1 MNTKMRIKSADEF
14 NDIIKTGTKIY
25 SPFFIIYYKEKKLD
39 NPRFGITQAKKFGKA
54 YKRNRYRRILREI
67 IRTNI
72 KVFKNEYD
80 YIIIIMKKCDINK
93 KDLYLAL
100 AIRLRIPMDKCNIKD
115 FNEVLCQKAIKELNY
130 MIDL

>member
-1 MNTKMRIKSADEF
+1 MNTQMRIKSADEF

-72 KVFKNEYD
+72 NVFKNQYD
-80 YIIIIMKKCDINK
+80 YIIIIMKKCDT
-93 KDLYLAL
+93 L
-100 AIRLRIPMDKCNIKD
+100 D
-115 FNEVLCQKAIKELNY
+115 FKQIEDNLLKVIKEKL
-130 MIDL
+130 

>member
-1 MNTKMRIKSADEF
+1 MNTQMRIKSADEF

-80 YIIIIMKKCDINK
+80 YIIIIMKKCDTLNFKQIEDNLLK
-93 KDLYLAL
+93 
-100 AIRLRIPMDKCNIKD
+100 
-115 FNEVLCQKAIKELNY
+115 VIKEKL
-130 MIDL
+130 

>member
-72 KVFKNEYD
+72 KVFKNKYD
-80 YIIIIMKKCDINK
+80 YIIIIMKKCDT
-93 KDLYLAL
+93 L
-100 AIRLRIPMDKCNIKD
+100 D
-115 FNEVLCQKAIKELNY
+115 FKQIEDNLLKVIKEKL
-130 MIDL
+130 

>member
-39 NPRFGITQAKKFGKA
+39 NLRFGITQAKKFGKA

-67 IRTNI
+67 IRNNI

-80 YIIIIMKKCDINK
+80 YIIIIMKKCDT
-93 KDLYLAL
+93 L
-100 AIRLRIPMDKCNIKD
+100 D
-115 FNEVLCQKAIKELNY
+115 FKQIEDNLLKVIKEKL
-130 MIDL
+130 

>member
-25 SPFFIIYYKEKKLD
+25 SPFFIIYYKEKKID

-54 YKRNRYRRILREI
+54 YKRNRYRRILKEI

-80 YIIIIMKKCDINK
+80 YIIIIMKKCDTLNFKQIEDNLLK
-93 KDLYLAL
+93 
-100 AIRLRIPMDKCNIKD
+100 
-115 FNEVLCQKAIKELNY
+115 VIKEKL
-130 MIDL
+130 

>member
-72 KVFKNEYD
+72 KLFKNEYD
-80 YIIIIMKKCDINK
+80 YIIIIMKKCDT
-93 KDLYLAL
+93 L
-100 AIRLRIPMDKCNIKD
+100 D
-115 FNEVLCQKAIKELNY
+115 FKQIEDNLLKVIKEKL
-130 MIDL
+130 

>member
-1 MNTKMRIKSADEF
+1 MNLTILLKPELV
-14 NDIIKTGTKIY
+14 Y

-80 YIIIIMKKCDINK
+80 YIIIIMKKCDT
-93 KDLYLAL
+93 L
-100 AIRLRIPMDKCNIKD
+100 D
-115 FNEVLCQKAIKELNY
+115 FKQIEDNLLKVIKEKL
-130 MIDL
+130 

>member
-14 NDIIKTGTKIY
+14 NDIIKAGTKIY

-80 YIIIIMKKCDINK
+80 YIIIIMKKCDT
-93 KDLYLAL
+93 L
-100 AIRLRIPMDKCNIKD
+100 D
-115 FNEVLCQKAIKELNY
+115 FKQIEDNLLKVIKEKL
-130 MIDL
+130 

>member
-67 IRTNI
+67 IRNNI

-80 YIIIIMKKCDINK
+80 YIIIIMKKCDT
-93 KDLYLAL
+93 L
-100 AIRLRIPMDKCNIKD
+100 D
-115 FNEVLCQKAIKELNY
+115 FKQIEDNLVKVIKEKLWKKSTS
-130 MIDL
+130 

>member
-25 SPFFIIYYKEKKLD
+25 SPFFIIYYKDKKLD

-80 YIIIIMKKCDINK
+80 YIIIIMKKCDT
-93 KDLYLAL
+93 L
-100 AIRLRIPMDKCNIKD
+100 D
-115 FNEVLCQKAIKELNY
+115 FKQIEDNLLKVIKEKL
-130 MIDL
+130 

>member
-25 SPFFIIYYKEKKLD
+25 SPFFIIYYKDKKLD

-80 YIIIIMKKCDINK
+80 YIIIITKKCDTLNFKQIEDNLLK
-93 KDLYLAL
+93 
-100 AIRLRIPMDKCNIKD
+100 
-115 FNEVLCQKAIKELNY
+115 VIKEKL
-130 MIDL
+130 

>member
-25 SPFFIIYYKEKKLD
+25 SPFFIIYYKDKKLD

-80 YIIIIMKKCDINK
+80 YIIIIMKKCDTLNFKQIEDNLLK
-93 KDLYLAL
+93 
-100 AIRLRIPMDKCNIKD
+100 
-115 FNEVLCQKAIKELNY
+115 VIKEKLWKKSTS
-130 MIDL
+130 

>member
-14 NDIIKTGTKIY
+14 NDIIKTGTKVY

-80 YIIIIMKKCDINK
+80 YIIIIMKKCDT
-93 KDLYLAL
+93 L
-100 AIRLRIPMDKCNIKD
+100 D
-115 FNEVLCQKAIKELNY
+115 FKQIEDNLLKVIKEKL
-130 MIDL
+130 

>member
-1 MNTKMRIKSADEF
+1 MNTNMRIKSADEF

-80 YIIIIMKKCDINK
+80 YIIIIMKKCDT
-93 KDLYLAL
+93 L
-100 AIRLRIPMDKCNIKD
+100 D
-115 FNEVLCQKAIKELNY
+115 FKQIENNLLKVIKEKL
-130 MIDL
+130 

>member
-1 MNTKMRIKSADEF
+1 MNTQMRIKSADEF

-72 KVFKNEYD
+72 KVFKNQYD
-80 YIIIIMKKCDINK
+80 YIIIIMKKCDT
-93 KDLYLAL
+93 L
-100 AIRLRIPMDKCNIKD
+100 D
-115 FNEVLCQKAIKELNY
+115 FKQIEDNLLKVIKEKL
-130 MIDL
+130 

>member
-14 NDIIKTGTKIY
+14 NDIIKNGTKIY

-39 NPRFGITQAKKFGKA
+39 NPRFGITQAKKCGKA

-80 YIIIIMKKCDINK
+80 YIIIIMKKCDT
-93 KDLYLAL
+93 L
-100 AIRLRIPMDKCNIKD
+100 D
-115 FNEVLCQKAIKELNY
+115 FKQIEDNLLKVIKEKL
-130 MIDL
+130 

>member
-39 NPRFGITQAKKFGKA
+39 NPRFGITQAKKIGKA

-80 YIIIIMKKCDINK
+80 YIIIIMKKCDT
-93 KDLYLAL
+93 L
-100 AIRLRIPMDKCNIKD
+100 D
-115 FNEVLCQKAIKELNY
+115 FKQIEDNLLKVIKEKL
-130 MIDL
+130 

>member
-1 MNTKMRIKSADEF
+1 MNTQMRIKSADEF

-80 YIIIIMKKCDINK
+80 YIIIIMKKCD
-93 KDLYLAL
+93 AL
-100 AIRLRIPMDKCNIKD
+100 NFKQIEDNLLK
-115 FNEVLCQKAIKELNY
+115 VIKEKL
-130 MIDL
+130 

>member
-1 MNTKMRIKSADEF
+1 MNTNMRIKSADEF

-72 KVFKNEYD
+72 KLFKNEYD
-80 YIIIIMKKCDINK
+80 YIIIIMKKCDTLNFKQIEDNLLK
-93 KDLYLAL
+93 
-100 AIRLRIPMDKCNIKD
+100 
-115 FNEVLCQKAIKELNY
+115 VIKEKL
-130 MIDL
+130 

>member
-14 NDIIKTGTKIY
+14 NDIIITGTKIY

-80 YIIIIMKKCDINK
+80 YIIIIMKKCDT
-93 KDLYLAL
+93 L
-100 AIRLRIPMDKCNIKD
+100 D
-115 FNEVLCQKAIKELNY
+115 FKQIEDNLLKVIKEKL
-130 MIDL
+130 

>member
-80 YIIIIMKKCDINK
+80 YIIIMKKCDT
-93 KDLYLAL
+93 L
-100 AIRLRIPMDKCNIKD
+100 D
-115 FNEVLCQKAIKELNY
+115 FKQIEDNLLKVIKEKL
-130 MIDL
+130 

>member
-1 MNTKMRIKSADEF
+1 MNTKMRIKSAYEF

-80 YIIIIMKKCDINK
+80 YIIIIMKKCDT
-93 KDLYLAL
+93 L
-100 AIRLRIPMDKCNIKD
+100 D
-115 FNEVLCQKAIKELNY
+115 FKQIEDNLLKVIKEKL
-130 MIDL
+130 

>member
-72 KVFKNEYD
+72 KVFRNEYD
-80 YIIIIMKKCDINK
+80 YIIIIMKKCDT
-93 KDLYLAL
+93 L
-100 AIRLRIPMDKCNIKD
+100 D
-115 FNEVLCQKAIKELNY
+115 FKQIEDNLLKVIKEKL
-130 MIDL
+130 

>member
-25 SPFFIIYYKEKKLD
+25 SPFFIIYYKDKKLD

-80 YIIIIMKKCDINK
+80 YIIIIMKKCDTLNFKQIEDNLLK
-93 KDLYLAL
+93 
-100 AIRLRIPMDKCNIKD
+100 
-115 FNEVLCQKAIKELNY
+115 VIKEKL
-130 MIDL
+130 

>member
-39 NPRFGITQAKKFGKA
+39 NPRFGINQAKKFGKA

-80 YIIIIMKKCDINK
+80 YIIIIMKKCDT
-93 KDLYLAL
+93 L
-100 AIRLRIPMDKCNIKD
+100 D
-115 FNEVLCQKAIKELNY
+115 FKQIEDNLLKVIKEKL
-130 MIDL
+130 

>member
-54 YKRNRYRRILREI
+54 YKRNLYRRILREI

-80 YIIIIMKKCDINK
+80 YIIIIMKKCDT
-93 KDLYLAL
+93 L
-100 AIRLRIPMDKCNIKD
+100 D
-115 FNEVLCQKAIKELNY
+115 FKQIEDNLLKVIKEKL
-130 MIDL
+130 

>member
-80 YIIIIMKKCDINK
+80 YIIIIMKKCDT
-93 KDLYLAL
+93 L
-100 AIRLRIPMDKCNIKD
+100 D
-115 FNEVLCQKAIKELNY
+115 FKQIEDNLLKVIKEKLSKKSTS
-130 MIDL
+130 

>member
-25 SPFFIIYYKEKKLD
+25 SPFFINYYKEKKLD

-80 YIIIIMKKCDINK
+80 YIIIIMKKCDT
-93 KDLYLAL
+93 L
-100 AIRLRIPMDKCNIKD
+100 D
-115 FNEVLCQKAIKELNY
+115 FKQIEDNLLKVIKEKL
-130 MIDL
+130 

>member
-1 MNTKMRIKSADEF
+1 MNTNMRIKSADEF

-25 SPFFIIYYKEKKLD
+25 SPFFIIYYKDKKLD

-80 YIIIIMKKCDINK
+80 YIIIIMKKCDT
-93 KDLYLAL
+93 L
-100 AIRLRIPMDKCNIKD
+100 D
-115 FNEVLCQKAIKELNY
+115 FKQIEDNLLKVIKEKL
-130 MIDL
+130 

>member
-14 NDIIKTGTKIY
+14 NDIMKTGTKIY
-25 SPFFIIYYKEKKLD
+25 SPFFIIYYKDKKLD

-80 YIIIIMKKCDINK
+80 YIIIIMKKCDTLNFKQIEDNLLK
-93 KDLYLAL
+93 
-100 AIRLRIPMDKCNIKD
+100 
-115 FNEVLCQKAIKELNY
+115 VIKEKL
-130 MIDL
+130 

>member
-14 NDIIKTGTKIY
+14 NDIIKTGIKVY

-80 YIIIIMKKCDINK
+80 YIIIIMKKCDTLNFKQIEDNLLK
-93 KDLYLAL
+93 
-100 AIRLRIPMDKCNIKD
+100 
-115 FNEVLCQKAIKELNY
+115 VIKEKL
-130 MIDL
+130 

>member
-1 MNTKMRIKSADEF
+1 MNTQMRIKSADEF

-80 YIIIIMKKCDINK
+80 YIIIIMKKCDT
-93 KDLYLAL
+93 L
-100 AIRLRIPMDKCNIKD
+100 D
-115 FNEVLCQKAIKELNY
+115 FKQIEDNLLKVIKEKL
-130 MIDL
+130 

>member
-39 NPRFGITQAKKFGKA
+39 NPRFGITQAKKSGKA

-72 KVFKNEYD
+72 KVFKNEYV
-80 YIIIIMKKCDINK
+80 YIIIIMKKCDT
-93 KDLYLAL
+93 L
-100 AIRLRIPMDKCNIKD
+100 D
-115 FNEVLCQKAIKELNY
+115 FKQIEDNLLKVIKEKL
-130 MIDL
+130 

>member
-80 YIIIIMKKCDINK
+80 YIIIIMKKCDT
-93 KDLYLAL
+93 L
-100 AIRLRIPMDKCNIKD
+100 D
-115 FNEVLCQKAIKELNY
+115 FKQIEDNLLKVIKEKL
-130 MIDL
+130 

>member
-1 MNTKMRIKSADEF
+1 MNTNMRIKSADEF

-80 YIIIIMKKCDINK
+80 YIIIIMKKCDT
-93 KDLYLAL
+93 L
-100 AIRLRIPMDKCNIKD
+100 D
-115 FNEVLCQKAIKELNY
+115 FKQIEDNLLKVIKEKL
-130 MIDL
+130 

>member
-39 NPRFGITQAKKFGKA
+39 NPRFGITQAKKFGRA

-72 KVFKNEYD
+72 KLFKNEYD
-80 YIIIIMKKCDINK
+80 YIIIIMKKCDT
-93 KDLYLAL
+93 L
-100 AIRLRIPMDKCNIKD
+100 D
-115 FNEVLCQKAIKELNY
+115 FKQIEDNLLKVIKEKL
-130 MIDL
+130 

>member
-80 YIIIIMKKCDINK
+80 YIIIIMKKCDT
-93 KDLYLAL
+93 L
-100 AIRLRIPMDKCNIKD
+100 D
-115 FNEVLCQKAIKELNY
+115 FKQIEDNLLKVIKEKKKKKSTS
-130 MIDL
+130 